1 MPSEKVLLE
10 KQEVVA
16 KLTEKLNMAKA
27 GVIVD
32 YSGITVA
39 EDTILRRKLREAGVE
54 YAVVKN
60 TLLGRAAENAGYADL
75 KGVLEGT
82 TALAVSATDEL
93 AAAKL
98 LCEYA
103 EKNDNF
109 KVKAG
114 LFEGKV
120 VDAATVQSLAKV
132 PPKEVLLSMFIGGLN
147 NVVAGLARALNAVAE
162 QKGEAAP
169 TEA

>member
-10 KQEVVA
+10 KQEAVA
-16 KLTEKLNMAKA
+16 QLTEKLTAAKA
-27 GVIVD
+27 GVLVD

-39 EDTILRRKLREAGVE
+39 EDTILRRMLREAGVE

-60 TLLGRAAENAGYADL
+60 TLLGRAAENAGYGDL
-75 KGVLEGT
+75 KSVLEGT
-82 TALAVSATDEL
+82 TAIATSDGDEL

-103 EKNDNF
+103 DKNESF

-114 LFEGKV
+114 FFEGKV
-120 VDAATVQSLAKV
+120 IDSATVHSLAKV

-147 NVVAGLARALNAVAE
+147 NMVAGLARALNAVAE
-162 QKGEAAP
+162 KQGEGAA
-169 TEA
+169 EA

>member
-16 KLTEKLNMAKA
+16 KLTEKLNTAKA
-27 GVIVD
+27 GVVVD

-60 TLLGRAAENAGYADL
+60 TLLGRAAENAGYGDL
-75 KGVLEGT
+75 KSVLEGT
-82 TALAVSATDEL
+82 TAIATSDTDEL

-114 LFEGKV
+114 FFEGKV
-120 VDAATVQSLAKV
+120 IDPATVQSLAKV

-147 NVVAGLARALNAVAE
+147 NMVAGLARALNAVAE
-162 QKGEAAP
+162 QKGEVAP
-169 TEA
+169 ADA

>member
-1 MPSEKVLLE
+1 MPSEKVLQA

-16 KLTEKLNMAKA
+16 NLTEKLTAAKA
-27 GVIVD
+27 GVVVD

-39 EDTILRRKLREAGVE
+39 EDTVLRRKMREAGVE

-60 TLLGRAAENAGYADL
+60 TLLGRAADNSGYGDL
-75 KGVLEGT
+75 KSVLEGT
-82 TALAVSATDEL
+82 TALAVSDTDEL
-93 AAAKL
+93 APAKI

-114 LFEGKV
+114 FFEGKV

-132 PPKEVLLSMFIGGLN
+132 PPKEVLLSMFVGGLN
-147 NVVAGLARALNAVAE
+147 SMVAGLARALNAVAE
-162 QKGEAAP
+162 KQGEGAP
-169 TEA
+169 AEA

>member
-1 MPSEKVLLE
+1 MPSEKVLQA

-16 KLTEKLNMAKA
+16 NLTEKLTAAKA
-27 GVIVD
+27 GVVVD

-39 EDTILRRKLREAGVE
+39 EDTVLRRKMREAGVD

-60 TLLGRAAENAGYADL
+60 TLLGRAADNCGFGDL
-75 KGVLEGT
+75 KSVLEGT
-82 TALAVSATDEL
+82 TALAVSDTDEL
-93 AAAKL
+93 APAKI

-114 LFEGKV
+114 FFEGKV

-132 PPKEVLLSMFIGGLN
+132 PPKEVLLSMFVGGLN
-147 NVVAGLARALNAVAE
+147 SMVAGLARALNAVAE
-162 QKGEAAP
+162 KQGEGAP
-169 TEA
+169 AEA

>member
-1 MPSEKVLLE
+1 MPSEKVLLQ
-10 KQEVVA
+10 KQEIVA
-16 KLTEKLNMAKA
+16 GLTEKLSNAKA

-39 EDTILRRKLREAGVE
+39 EDTALRRKLREAGVE

-75 KGVLEGT
+75 KNVLEGT
-82 TALAVSATDEL
+82 TALATSDADEL
-93 AAAKL
+93 AAAKV

-103 EKNDNF
+103 EKHDNF

-114 LFEGKV
+114 FFDGKV
-120 VDAATVQSLAKV
+120 VDVATVEGLAKV

-147 NVVAGLARALNAVAE
+147 NMVAGLARALNAVAE
-162 QKGEAAP
+162 KQGEGAA
-169 TEA
+169 EA

>member
-16 KLTEKLNMAKA
+16 KLTEKLTNAKA
-27 GVIVD
+27 GVVVD

-39 EDTILRRKLREAGVE
+39 EDTVLRRKLREAGVE

-60 TLLGRAAENAGYADL
+60 TLLGRAADNAGYGDL

-82 TALAVSATDEL
+82 TAIATSDTDEL

-114 LFEGKV
+114 FFEGKV
-120 VDAATVQSLAKV
+120 IDTATVQSLAKV

-147 NVVAGLARALNAVAE
+147 NMVAGLARALNAVAE
-162 QKGEAAP
+162 KQGEGAA
-169 TEA
+169 EA

>member
-16 KLTEKLNMAKA
+16 KLTEKLTAAKA
-27 GVIVD
+27 GVVVD

-39 EDTILRRKLREAGVE
+39 EDTVLRRKLREAGVE

-60 TLLGRAAENAGYADL
+60 TLLGRAAENAGYGDL
-75 KGVLEGT
+75 KSVLEGT
-82 TALAVSATDEL
+82 TAIATSDSDEL
-93 AAAKL
+93 AAAKV

-103 EKNDNF
+103 EKNENF

-114 LFEGKV
+114 FFEGKV
-120 VDAATVQSLAKV
+120 VDPATVHNLAKV

-147 NVVAGLARALNAVAE
+147 NMVAGLARALNAVAE
-162 QKGEAAP
+162 KQGEGAV
-169 TEA
+169 EA